1 MNAFRHIVCGAVL
14 LALAFLLSG
23 CAVNTY
29 RAPLHLP
36 VGMIYTHVKAPMMV
50 DFAQTPVCEAQ
61 GSATSLCF
69 QDWILTGIAVAW
81 DDCSVAAAARAGGL
95 SDVAYA
101 DYELQTYFGFFGKMT
116 VTAYG
121 TK

>member
-1 MNAFRHIVCGAVL
+1 MNAFRPIACGAVL
-14 LALAFLLSG
+14 LAVALLLSG

-36 VGMIYTHVKAPMMV
+36 AGLVYTNVKAPMMV
-50 DFAQTPVCEAQ
+50 DFDRTPVCEAQ
-61 GSATSLCF
+61 GSATSLCL

-81 DDCSVAAAARAGGL
+81 DDCSIEAAARAGGL
-95 SDVAYA
+95 AEVAYA
-101 DYELQTYFGFFGKMT
+101 DYELQTILGFFGKMT